1 MSAPKRRPRRGKP
14 GDLDA
19 LKRQLWH
26 AVLTAG
32 DLLDSE
38 SAETRLRACHA
49 VSQAAATYRS
59 VLADA
64 ETDARLSALEEI
76 AADRRP

>member
-1 MSAPKRRPRRGKP
+1 
-14 GDLDA
+14 
-19 LKRQLWH
+19 
-26 AVLTAG
+26 LTAG